1 MDNIFTLT
9 EAKSKFSEI
18 INRIIYR
25 KERIIVTKNGRKVA
39 LVIPVEENNLIEAE
53 GLIQAQGALAD
64 MDDDIDEMVESIYA
78 TRRAE
83 KGREV
88 DL

>member
-1 MDNIFTLT
+1 MDNVFTLT

-39 LVIPVEENNLIEAE
+39 LVIPVEENDLIEAE

-64 MDDDIDEMVESIYA
+64 MDDDIDEMVQSIYA
-78 TRRAE
+78 ARRVE

>member
-1 MDNIFTLT
+1 MDNVFTLT

-39 LVIPVEENNLIEAE
+39 LVIPVEENDLIEAE

-64 MDDDIDEMVESIYA
+64 MDDDIDEMVQSIYA
-78 TRRAE
+78 ARRAE
-83 KGREV
+83 KGRGV

>member
-1 MDNIFTLT
+1 MDNVFTLT

-25 KERIIVTKNGRKVA
+25 KERIVVTKNGKKVA
-39 LVIPVEENNLIEAE
+39 LVIPVEDNNFIEAE
-53 GLIQAQGALAD
+53 GLSQARGVLED
-64 MDDDIDEMVESIYA
+64 MDDDIDEMVQSIYA
-78 TRRAE
+78 ARKAE

>member
-1 MDNIFTLT
+1 MNDIFTLT

-25 KERIIVTKNGRKVA
+25 KERIVVTKNGKKVA
-39 LVIPVEENNLIEAE
+39 MVIPIDENGRNDAQ
-53 GLIQAQGALAD
+53 GLIRAQGALAD
-64 MDDDIDEMVESIYA
+64 MDECIDEMVQSIYA
-78 TRRAE
+78 ARTAE

>member
-1 MDNIFTLT
+1 MDNVFTLT

-25 KERIIVTKNGRKVA
+25 KERIVVTKNGKKVA
-39 LVIPVEENNLIEAE
+39 LVIPVEDNNFIEAE
-53 GLIQAQGALAD
+53 GLIQAQGVLAD
-64 MDDDIDEMVESIYA
+64 MDDDIDEMVQSIYA
-78 TRRAE
+78 ARKAE

>member
-1 MDNIFTLT
+1 MDNVFTLT
-9 EAKSKFSEI
+9 EAKSRFSEI

-25 KERIIVTKNGRKVA
+25 KERIVVTKNGKKVA
-39 LVIPVEENNLIEAE
+39 MLIPVDENSLVEAE

-64 MDDDIDEMVESIYA
+64 MDDCIDEMVQSIYA
-78 TRRAE
+78 ARKAE

>member
-1 MDNIFTLT
+1 MDNVFTLT

-39 LVIPVEENNLIEAE
+39 LVIPVEENSLIEAE

-64 MDDDIDEMVESIYA
+64 MDDDIDEMVQSIYA
-78 TRRAE
+78 ARRAE
-83 KGREV
+83 KGRGV

>member
-1 MDNIFTLT
+1 MDNVFTLT

-25 KERIIVTKNGRKVA
+25 KERIVVTKNGRKVA
-39 LVIPVEENNLIEAE
+39 MVIPVEENSLIEAE
-53 GLIQAQGALAD
+53 GLIQARGTLAD
-64 MDDDIDEMVESIYA
+64 MDDYIDEMVQSIYA
-78 TRRAE
+78 ARKAE

>member
-1 MDNIFTLT
+1 MDNVFTLT

-25 KERIIVTKNGRKVA
+25 RERIVVTKNGKKVA
-39 LVIPVEENNLIEAE
+39 MVIPVDENNLIEAE

-64 MDDDIDEMVESIYA
+64 IDDDIDEMVQSIYA
-78 TRRAE
+78 ARKTE

>member
-1 MDNIFTLT
+1 MDNVFTLT

-25 KERIIVTKNGRKVA
+25 KERIIVTKNGRRVA

-64 MDDDIDEMVESIYA
+64 MDDDIDEMVQSIYA
-78 TRRAE
+78 ARRAE

>member
-78 TRRAE
+78 ARRAE

>member
-1 MDNIFTLT
+1 MDNVFTLT

-39 LVIPVEENNLIEAE
+39 LVIPVEENDLIEAE

-64 MDDDIDEMVESIYA
+64 MDDDIDEMVQSIYA
-78 TRRAE
+78 ARRAE

>member
-1 MDNIFTLT
+1 MNNEFTLT

-18 INRIIYR
+18 INRIIYK
-25 KERIIVTKNGRKVA
+25 KERIIVTKNGKKVA
-39 LVIPVEENNLIEAE
+39 MVIPIEKNSRNEVE
-53 GLIQAQGALAD
+53 GLIRAQGVLAD
-64 MDDDIDEMVESIYA
+64 MDESIDEMVQSIYA
-78 TRRAE
+78 ARKAE

>member
-1 MDNIFTLT
+1 MDNVFTLT
-9 EAKSKFSEI
+9 EAKSRFSEI

-25 KERIIVTKNGRKVA
+25 KERIFVTKNGKKVA
-39 LVIPVEENNLIEAE
+39 IVIPVDEKSLVEAE

-64 MDDDIDEMVESIYA
+64 MDDHIDEMVKSIYA
-78 TRRAE
+78 ARTEE

>member
-1 MDNIFTLT
+1 MDNVFTLT
-9 EAKSKFSEI
+9 EAKSRFSEI

-25 KERIIVTKNGRKVA
+25 KEKIVVTKNGKKVA
-39 LVIPVEENNLIEAE
+39 MVIPVDESVNIGAE
-53 GLIQAQGALAD
+53 GLIQAKGALAEL
-64 MDDDIDEMVESIYA
+64 DDSVDEMVQSIYNA
-78 TRRAE
+78 RKKE

>member
-39 LVIPVEENNLIEAE
+39 LVIPVEENNLIEVE

-78 TRRAE
+78 ARRAE

>member
-1 MDNIFTLT
+1 MNDIFTLT

-25 KERIIVTKNGRKVA
+25 KERIVVTKNGKKVA
-39 LVIPVEENNLIEAE
+39 MVIPIDENGRNELE

-64 MDDDIDEMVESIYA
+64 MDECIDEMVQSIYA
-78 TRRAE
+78 ARKAE
-83 KGREV
+83 KAREV

>member
-1 MDNIFTLT
+1 MDNVFTLT
-9 EAKSKFSEI
+9 EAKSRFSEI

-25 KERIIVTKNGRKVA
+25 KERIVVTKNGKKVA
-39 LVIPVEENNLIEAE
+39 MIIPVDENTFAKAE
-53 GLIQAQGALAD
+53 GLIQAQGALAEL
-64 MDDDIDEMVESIYA
+64 DDCIDEMVQSIYA
-78 TRRAE
+78 ARKKE